1 MAEKDRIKYPGPF
14 VVKDCALV
22 SVSTGE
28 KAYTLAELVEKIKK
42 IDPSSIHHHFWA
54 RHLRPSF
61 DHPEFHNDFA
71 AWVHMEVRDRILA
84 ERLNL
89 ISPHEYASMED
100 LREALILLI
109 QERVFEDE
117 HLGWRKAENPFY
129 FVKSQLII
137 FDTGMRLE
145 WPHEIA
151 DVLESFSP
159 GTIFYHFI
167 DARRRNPQGLDDF
180 RNWIRQFP
188 PDYKPLEDLI
198 AKVDPFFLSLYE
210 IRDFLIRHIRT
221 FCARIHAL
229 REEPSRRKKGFPRP
243 REGG

>member
-1 MAEKDRIKYPGPF
+1 MAEERTEKLNHPGPF

-28 KAYTLAELVEKIKK
+28 KAFTLAELAEKLKR
-42 IDPSSIHHHFWA
+42 IDRACVYHHFWS

-71 AWVHMEVRDRILA
+71 AWVHMELRDRVLA

-89 ISPHEYASMED
+89 IAPQEYNDIEE

-137 FDTGMRLE
+137 FDTGIRLK

-151 DVLESFSP
+151 DVLETFSP

-167 DARRRNPQGLDDF
+167 DARRRHPEGLDDF
-180 RNWIRQFP
+180 RDWIRKFP
-188 PDYKPLEDLI
+188 PDFKPLEELI
-198 AKVDPFFLSLYE
+198 ARVDPFFLSLYE
-210 IRDFLIRHIRT
+210 IREFLARHIRS
-221 FCARIHAL
+221 FCAKMYAV
-229 REEPSRRKKGFPRP
+229 RERYERK
-243 REGG
+243 

>member
-1 MAEKDRIKYPGPF
+1 LSHPGPF

-28 KAYTLAELVEKIKK
+28 KAFTLAELSEKLKK
-42 IDPSSIHHHFWA
+42 IDPSCVYHHFWS

-71 AWVHMEVRDRILA
+71 AWVHMELRDRVLA

-89 ISPHEYASMED
+89 LAPQEYNSIDD
-100 LREALILLI
+100 LREALILII
-109 QERVFEDE
+109 QERIFEDE

-137 FDTGMRLE
+137 FDTGMRLQ

-151 DVLESFSP
+151 DVLEGFSP

-167 DARRRNPQGLDDF
+167 DARRRHPEGLDDF
-180 RNWIRQFP
+180 RDWIRKFP
-188 PDYKPLEDLI
+188 PDFKPLEDLI
-198 AKVDPFFLSLYE
+198 ARVDPFFLSLYE
-210 IRDFLIRHIRT
+210 IRDFLVRNIRS
-221 FCARIHAL
+221 FCARMHDI
-229 REEPSRRKKGFPRP
+229 RERYERKKRGSS
-243 REGG
+243 

>member
-1 MAEKDRIKYPGPF
+1 M
-14 VVKDCALV
+14 VKDCALV

-28 KAYTLAELVEKIKK
+28 KAFTLAELAEKLKR
-42 IDPSSIHHHFWA
+42 IDRACVYHHFWS

-71 AWVHMEVRDRILA
+71 AWVHMELRDRVLA

-89 ISPHEYASMED
+89 IAPQEYNDIEE

-137 FDTGMRLE
+137 FDTGIRLK

-151 DVLESFSP
+151 DVLETFSP

-167 DARRRNPQGLDDF
+167 DARRRHPEGLDDF
-180 RNWIRQFP
+180 RDWIRKFP
-188 PDYKPLEDLI
+188 PDFKPLEELI
-198 AKVDPFFLSLYE
+198 ARVDPFFLSLYE
-210 IRDFLIRHIRT
+210 IREFLARHIRS
-221 FCARIHAL
+221 FCAKMYAV
-229 REEPSRRKKGFPRP
+229 RERYERK
-243 REGG
+243 